1 VFGRKSRSQQVALQI
16 LRAELDAEAEERARL
31 ADAIANLNAALAADS
46 ARHTEAQASTV
57 KALETLRGA
66 LNGQGSEFANAIE
79 HVGRMCEL
87 IAERIES
94 EREERKA
101 LTAAMGML
109 AQQALNAPTSQ
120 APSRPR
126 VLGGSVFATPTDDA
140 DIVLVEP
147 GMPGRMQV
155 DDLALF
161 EIGTTVRCRFGDQ
174 WIDGLEVCEIIDNIE
189 TLKYRLRRS
198 ADGYV
203 LPALFNGRD
212 LEVIENDA
220 HVGGRGRW
228 SRS

>member
-1 VFGRKSRSQQVALQI
+1 VFGRKTRAQEAALQI
-16 LRAELDAEAEERARL
+16 LRAELEAEAEERAHL

-94 EREERKA
+94 ERDERKA
-101 LTAAMGML
+101 LTAAMGLL
-109 AQQALNAPTSQ
+109 AQQALNAPANQ
-120 APSRPR
+120 PSGRPR
-126 VLGGSVFATPTDDA
+126 VLGGSVYAPPADDA

-147 GMPGRMQV
+147 AMQNGMQV

-203 LPALFNGRD
+203 LPALFGGRD
-212 LEVIENDA
+212 LEVVDNSQ
-220 HVGGRGRW
+220 VGGRGRW

>member
-1 VFGRKSRSQQVALQI
+1 M
-16 LRAELDAEAEERARL
+16 RAELDAELEERAHL

-46 ARHTEAQASTV
+46 ARHTEAQSSTV

-66 LNGQGSEFANAIE
+66 LDGQGSEFANAIE

-109 AQQALNAPTSQ
+109 AQHALNPPANQ
-120 APSRPR
+120 APARPR
-126 VLGGSVFATPTDDA
+126 VLGGSVYATPTNDN
-140 DIVLVEP
+140 DIVLVEE
-147 GMPGRMQV
+147 GMNV
-155 DDLALF
+155 DDLAMF
-161 EIGTTVRCRFGDQ
+161 EIGTSVRCRFGDQ

-203 LPALFNGRD
+203 LPALFSGRD
-212 LEVIENDA
+212 LEVVDDNA
-220 HVGGRGRW
+220 QTSGRGRW

>member
-1 VFGRKSRSQQVALQI
+1 VFGRKSRAQQAALQI
-16 LRAELDAEAEERARL
+16 LRAELEAEAEERTRL

-46 ARHTEAQASTV
+46 ARHTEAQSSTV

-66 LNGQGSEFANAIE
+66 LNGQGTEFANAIE

-101 LTAAMGML
+101 LTAAMGLL
-109 AQQALNAPTSQ
+109 AQQALNAPTNPTP
-120 APSRPR
+120 ARPR
-126 VLGGSVFATPTDDA
+126 VLGGSVYATPADDA
-140 DIVLVEP
+140 DIVLVEQ
-147 GMPGRMQV
+147 GMQV

-174 WIDGLEVCEIIDNIE
+174 WIDGLEICEIIDNIE

-220 HVGGRGRW
+220 QISGRGRW

>member
-1 VFGRKSRSQQVALQI
+1 
-16 LRAELDAEAEERARL
+16 
-31 ADAIANLNAALAADS
+31 LNAALAADS

-140 DIVLVEP
+140 DIVL
-147 GMPGRMQV
+147 